1 MITLP
6 TLQPT
11 LAWHQQLSWRRYV
24 EQLFRLVSR
33 RRDFRLELQ
42 RGRLIAGV
50 IPEQRRVLLNPDLIP
65 VPAMGVR
72 FDPQTPHGQRTQLL
86 RAIMA
91 HEAGHVVFSASKP
104 AGELGWLWN
113 ALEDERMERL
123 VMRRFPELCRDF
135 DFLGDA
141 MLLKGEPEATDFM
154 NACLRWRWG
163 HDRPDIP
170 FEVQAQDQEAWEQ
183 ARPLVEEAW
192 ETTRDGVELLAAR
205 ILALRPAPPA
215 GEPPKSRP
223 ELNADGGGMSE
234 AQPEEQKQAQG
245 TGEPDVDEAT
255 EAASTDGGEE
265 TPEQEEHQARDE
277 AGAGTGKSPGVEKDT
292 PEEPEDTSG
301 PSGRTTPTS
310 DGEDQGQP
318 QQGRGEAPLPAPPP
332 PAPGEDPSQG
342 ASDHAGPPRDLSRRE
357 SAQEMLDRIEVHA
370 RHLTR
375 ILAPPIRPAHATPHR
390 SKGRFRYDRYT
401 QGAEKYFGRKVG
413 EDRPAPFLLRLVVDM
428 SSSMAG
434 GRLNAAQEAA
444 LMLARAA
451 NLAGSRLQVVSFDYN
466 AYETVPLDMPW
477 AESVDAIAGLEARG
491 GTLLSSAL
499 RLVLAGERRPE
510 EREVIAIICDGEL
523 TTYDR
528 LVCGL
533 LLGEQQREHRTIV
546 PLLIGEGIQGQA
558 IWEALFGTAV
568 PVHDTENIARTLFQ
582 SLTRLRQ
589 KLEPRLGL
597 AP

>member
-6 TLQPT
+6 SLQPT
-11 LAWHQQLSWRRYV
+11 LAWHQQLPWRRYV
-24 EQLFRLVSR
+24 EQLFRLVSQ

-123 VMRRFPELCRDF
+123 VMRRFPELCSDF

-141 MLLKGEPEATDFM
+141 MLLKDDPETIDFM
-154 NACLRWRWG
+154 NACLRWRWSY
-163 HDRPDIP
+163 DRPDVP
-170 FEVQAQDQEAWEQ
+170 FELQAQDQEAWEQ

-192 ETTRDGVELLAAR
+192 DTTRDGVERLAAQ
-205 ILALRPAPPA
+205 ILALRPAPPT
-215 GEPPKSRP
+215 GESPKSRP
-223 ELNADGGGMSE
+223 ELSADGGGMSE
-234 AQPEEQKQAQG
+234 EQPEEQEQG
-245 TGEPDVDEAT
+245 AGKPGEGEEEEA
-255 EAASTDGGEE
+255 EGADGGGE
-265 TPEQEEHQARDE
+265 TPEQDDDQAGDE
-277 AGAGTGKSPGVEKDT
+277 AGTGAGDAPDLEEDAPGEREINSEGSTTTASD
-292 PEEPEDTSG
+292 EDANEQG
-301 PSGRTTPTS
+301 P
-310 DGEDQGQP
+310 P
-318 QQGRGEAPLPAPPP
+318 QQGRGEVPLPGPPP

-342 ASDHAGPPRDLSRRE
+342 ALDHAGPDRDLDRRE
-357 SAQEMLDRIEVHA
+357 SAQEILDRVEIHA

-413 EDRPAPFLLRLVVDM
+413 EERPAPFLLRLVIDV

-451 NLAGSRLQVVSFDYN
+451 NLAGSRLQVVSFDYK

-499 RLVLAGERRPE
+499 RLVLAGERRLD

-523 TTYDR
+523 VAYDR
-528 LVCGL
+528 VMCGL
-533 LLGEQQREHRTIV
+533 LLGEQQQEHRTIV

-568 PVHDTENIARTLFQ
+568 PVHDTENIARTLAQ
-582 SLTRLRQ
+582 ILTRLRD
-589 KLEPRLGL
+589 RI
-597 AP
+597 

>member
-11 LAWHQQLSWRRYV
+11 LAWHQQLAWRRYV

-123 VMRRFPELCRDF
+123 VMRRFPELCSDF

-141 MLLKGEPEATDFM
+141 MLLKDDPEPIDFM
-154 NACLRWRWG
+154 TACLRWRWSY
-163 HDRPDIP
+163 DRPDVP
-170 FEVQAQDQEAWEQ
+170 FELQAQDQEAWEQ

-192 ETTRDGVELLAAR
+192 ETTRDGVERLAAQ

-215 GEPPKSRP
+215 GESPKSRP
-223 ELNADGGGMSE
+223 ELSADGGGMSE
-234 AQPEEQKQAQG
+234 EQPEEQEQAPK
-245 TGEPDVDEAT
+245 TGEPGEDEEAEGAGGGGETSDPEQDDAQAEDEART
-255 EAASTDGGEE
+255 GGGDSS
-265 TPEQEEHQARDE
+265 EQEDDAPE
-277 AGAGTGKSPGVEKDT
+277 A
-292 PEEPEDTSG
+292 PETSTE
-301 PSGRTTPTS
+301 PSGATAVTS
-310 DGEDQGQP
+310 EDEEDANE
-318 QQGRGEAPLPAPPP
+318 QGRGEVPLPAPPP

-342 ASDHAGPPRDLSRRE
+342 ASDHAGPARDLSRRE
-357 SAQEMLDRIEVHA
+357 SAEEILDRIEVHA

-413 EDRPAPFLLRLVVDM
+413 APERCTGSRPDAGPCSESRRQPPAGRQLRL
-428 SSSMAG
+428 
-434 GRLNAAQEAA
+434 Q
-444 LMLARAA
+444 
-451 NLAGSRLQVVSFDYN
+451 
-466 AYETVPLDMPW
+466 
-477 AESVDAIAGLEARG
+477 GL
-491 GTLLSSAL
+491 
-499 RLVLAGERRPE
+499 
-510 EREVIAIICDGEL
+510 
-523 TTYDR
+523 
-528 LVCGL
+528 
-533 LLGEQQREHRTIV
+533 
-546 PLLIGEGIQGQA
+546 
-558 IWEALFGTAV
+558 
-568 PVHDTENIARTLFQ
+568 
-582 SLTRLRQ
+582 
-589 KLEPRLGL
+589 
-597 AP
+597 

>member
-11 LAWHQQLSWRRYV
+11 LAWHQQLPWRRYI

-42 RGRLIAGV
+42 QGKIIAGV

-104 AGELGWLWN
+104 AARELGWLWN

-123 VMRRFPELCRDF
+123 VMRRFPELCSDF

-141 MLLKGEPEATDFM
+141 MLLKNEPEPIDFM
-154 NACLRWRWG
+154 NACLRWRWAY
-163 HDRPDIP
+163 DRPDVP
-170 FEVQAQDQEAWEQ
+170 FELLPQDQDAWEQ

-192 ETTRDGVELLAAR
+192 ETTRERVELLASQ
-205 ILALRPAPPA
+205 ILALRPPSSA
-215 GEPPKSRP
+215 GEPPPSLP
-223 ELNADGGGMSE
+223 DLSADGGGMSE
-234 AQPEEQKQAQG
+234 KQPEEQEPADGAGQPSQG
-245 TGEPDVDEAT
+245 EDPT
-255 EAASTDGGEE
+255 TDGSAGGEE
-265 TPEQEEHQARDE
+265 TQDQDE
-277 AGAGTGKSPGVEKDT
+277 AQTEGQAGTGAQPEMEEPA
-292 PEEPEDTSG
+292 PEEGEAESAQTKGSPAGANDEDA
-301 PSGRTTPTS
+301 PQR
-310 DGEDQGQP
+310 EDHA

-332 PAPGEDPSQG
+332 PAPGEDPGQSV
-342 ASDHAGPPRDLSRRE
+342 ADHAGPLRDLSRRE
-357 SAQEMLDRIEVHA
+357 SAQEILDRVEVHA
-370 RHLTR
+370 RQLTR

-413 EDRPAPFLLRLVVDM
+413 EDRPAPFLLRLVVDI

-434 GRLNAAQEAA
+434 VRLNAAQEAA

-451 NLAGSRLQVVSFDYN
+451 HLAGSRLQVVSFDHFT
-466 AYETVPLDMPW
+466 YETVPLEMPW
-477 AESVDAIAGLEARG
+477 AESVEAIAGLDAKG
-491 GTLLSSAL
+491 STMLSGAL
-499 RLVLAGERRPE
+499 RLVLTGECRPD

-523 TTYDR
+523 MEYDR
-528 LVCGL
+528 LVCSTL
-533 LLGEQQREHRTIV
+533 LADQEKERTIV
-546 PLLIGEGIQGQA
+546 PLLIGEGIRGMA
-558 IWEALFGTAV
+558 LWEQLFGTAV
-568 PVHDTENIARTLFQ
+568 PVHDTENIARVLHQT
-582 SLTRLRQ
+582 LTRLRDQ
-589 KLEPRLGL
+589 M
-597 AP
+597 